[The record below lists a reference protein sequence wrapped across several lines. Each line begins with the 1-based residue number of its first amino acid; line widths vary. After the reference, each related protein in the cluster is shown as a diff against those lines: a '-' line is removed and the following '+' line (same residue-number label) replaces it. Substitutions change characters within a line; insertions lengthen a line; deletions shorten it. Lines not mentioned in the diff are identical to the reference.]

1 MSKTVVSGAFK
12 GDRAILSVEF
22 GKDCRGIGDDAFNTC
37 SSLES
42 INDDNKIEYIGSN
55 AFKETKL
62 KSVKF
67 DNLLNIGAN
76 AFYKCSD
83 LTDVDM
89 SNCEVISNGAFT
101 DCTSLKN
108 VNIPKASKLMD
119 STFEKCNNL
128 TTVNIEQCNGVGNYT
143 FRGCSN
149 LENIDLNNCEYIG
162 KEAFNGCEKID
173 KIKLSKCM
181 KIGKYAFT
189 ECSNLNRVYIN
200 NPDGKFCSLIDKTP
214 FCDSSGD
221 SDGSDENNPVI
232 NENITFYFR
241 AETYDSYI
249 NDEYWSRY
257 IGHMVPMVDNNQIIY
272 HTGNRSQIPITS
284 EKNQINSN
292 SYSKSYGLI
301 EFKDKVEILDIKI
314 DKYSKPK
321 LESIDIP
328 SECVS
333 VEANTFEDCINLK
346 DIEMS
351 ITLKK
356 IGEYAFKNCKS
367 FKEFTIQESIDE
379 LGEGAFAGCEN
390 IEQFKGRF
398 VTYNGQAIV
407 YNNTLICVLPK
418 CNENSD
424 TEGRIFITSDI
435 DKNITKL
442 GKSCFHGCMNMR
454 RIDIS
459 SNIVSIG
466 DNAFEG
472 CVNLCE
478 IHFKGNNPPA
488 IGKDVFKDVRDDFKI
503 FVPEEK
509 INVYLEKWEN
519 SGYEKYV
526 YPKPKDNEIIY
537 FTSNSDTYI
546 KKGNAPSRIEKNYFS
561 LKDTSLIEKIILGD
575 GIAEIGEK
583 TFINFSNLEYI
594 YLSDKI
600 TVMGEK
606 CFYGCK
612 KLKRIHIPFG
622 DRTAASNGIVGVGG
636 NVVVNGSVS
645 GSSVNIGGTV
655 SGGSQI
661 GVYNYIQFGDEIFNG
676 CISLKEFGSYHKG
689 YVSKDNRCYI
699 DKNGT
704 LRFFAQSGLTEYS
717 VPNNVIKINK
727 SVFKGCTSLTSI
739 NIDNAKTILSNAFE
753 GCKSLTSIKL
763 NDEIEKI
770 YPNTF
775 SGCSSL
781 QSVIIEN
788 PKLKE
793 INENAFKGCEQL
805 ETLSIPDTLES
816 IGQSAFEGCTNF
828 GKEISLSSSIESIG
842 SSCFKSSGITKLT
855 IDGNCGLTVL
865 PNDAFSN
872 CEDLINVDIM
882 NSNISSIKDN
892 VFSGCYSITEVVLP
906 KSLKEIGDLSFV
918 TGNTLTKIVV
928 PVELSEPPKF
938 TKNGITN
945 TESNP
950 FGDSSYT
957 GKIRIPASIIKNYYI
972 SADFGN
978 LSSTHWNKYK
988 SRFEVSDFENIK
1000 LENCIEGVLCIRNNT
1015 SYIVFGHG
1023 IPGNWKNAY
1032 VTFEVYGT
1040 NGIITSQISQ
1050 STTWAFTLTQDMV
1063 GNKTIEKNVEISP
1076 DWSLGGTID
1085 NQTPAKYIKIK
1096 EVTGENNNKIDCTN
1110 GEQIVVKYSFTAK
1123 PL

>member
-22 GKDCRGIGDDAFNTC
+22 GKDCRGIGDDAFNEC
-37 SSLES
+37 SSLNE
-42 INDDNKIEYIGSN
+42 INDDNNIETIGSN
-55 AFKETKL
+55 AFKRTKL

-67 DNLLNIGAN
+67 DNLYSIGSGAFCECSDITSVEIPNCIYVYDN
-76 AFYKCSD
+76 AFE
-83 LTDVDM
+83 
-89 SNCEVISNGAFT
+89 NCIE
-101 DCTSLKN
+101 
-108 VNIPKASKLMD
+108 
-119 STFEKCNNL
+119 L
-128 TTVNIEQCNGVGNYT
+128 TTAEIKQCEYIGNYA
-143 FRGCSN
+143 FRGCYN
-149 LENIDLNNCEYIG
+149 LKNIDLNNCGNIG
-162 KEAFNGCEKID
+162 NVTFKGCEKID
-173 KIKLSKCM
+173 EIRLSKCRE
-181 KIGKYAFT
+181 IGAFAFS
-189 ECSNLNRVYIN
+189 ECSNLNRVYID
-200 NPDGKFCSLIDKTP
+200 NPNEIFCRLIDPTP
-214 FCDSSGD
+214 FCTLDA
-221 SDGSDENNPVI
+221 ENKPVI
-232 NENITFYFR
+232 VNDNITFYFR
-241 AETYDSYI
+241 AEVYDRYLNNSNWSYYE
-249 NDEYWSRY
+249 DY
-257 IGHMVPMVDNNQIIY
+257 MTPMVGNNQIIY
-272 HTGNRSQIPITS
+272 KTINNKRITITS
-284 EKNQINSN
+284 EKNPRYEIYD
-292 SYSKSYGLI
+292 YSTSFGLI
-301 EFKDKVEILDIKI
+301 DFANKVEVLDINI
-314 DKYSKPK
+314 DNVYKSR
-321 LESIDIP
+321 LSSIDIP
-328 SECVS
+328 SECISIDSNVFAGCKNLS
-333 VEANTFEDCINLK
+333 HIELSRTLEKIGDYVFKDCEAFEKFTIP
-346 DIEMS
+346 ES
-351 ITLKK
+351 IT
-356 IGEYAFKNCKS
+356 
-367 FKEFTIQESIDE
+367 E
-379 LGEGAFAGCEN
+379 LGEGVFAGCKN
-390 IEQFKGRF
+390 ISQFNGKF

-442 GKSCFHGCMNMR
+442 GKSCFHGCVNMR

-488 IGKDVFKDVRDDFKI
+488 IGKDVFKGVRDDFKI

-546 KKGNAPSRIEKNYFS
+546 KKGNAPSRIEKNYFT
-561 LKDTSLIEKIILGD
+561 LKDISLIEKIILGD
-575 GIAEIGEK
+575 GITEIGEN
-583 TFINFSNLEYI
+583 TFSNFSNLEYI

-622 DRTAASNGIVGVGG
+622 DRTAVSNGIVGVGG

-645 GSSVNIGGTV
+645 GSSVNIGGAV
-655 SGGSQI
+655 SNGSQI

-727 SVFKGCTSLTSI
+727 SVFKGCTSLTNI
-739 NIDNAKTILSNAFE
+739 NIDNVKTILSNAFE

-775 SGCSSL
+775 AGCSSL
-781 QSVIIEN
+781 QSVTIEN

-828 GKEISLSSSIESIG
+828 DKEISLSSSIESIG

-892 VFSGCYSITEVVLP
+892 VFSGCSKITEVLLP
-906 KSLKEIGDLSFV
+906 KYLIQIGDLSFA

-1023 IPGNWKNAY
+1023 IPVNWKNAY
-1032 VTFEVYGT
+1032 VTFEVYDQ
-1040 NGIITSQISQ
+1040 NDNIITNQINQ
-1050 STTWAFTLTQDMV
+1050 STTWSFTLTQDMV
-1063 GNKTIEKNVEISP
+1063 GNKSIEKSVEILP
-1076 DWSLGGTID
+1076 KDWSLGGTIN
-1085 NQTPAKYIKIK
+1085 NQMPAKYIKIK
-1096 EVTGENNNKIDCTN
+1096 EVTDENNNKIDCIN
-1110 GEQIVVKYSFTAK
+1110 GEEIAVKYNFTPK